1 MLQMESKHIQV
12 GMIFPSKKG
21 FWRVLIMMEPY
32 LELKENMV
40 IRK

>member
-1 MLQMESKHIQV
+1 
-12 GMIFPSKKG
+12 MIFPSKKG